1 MKVSLSSLNTLL
13 EQVESESDIIL
24 SSDRGDYQGAF
35 KGDPFDYVYDSAK
48 DIFTVVRL
56 NSKAEKLSDKKV
68 ARLEKAVGKI
78 FGPGTKSHDILT
90 SRMRKSDDASGDKGK
105 KKVKGLSKGQKLS
118 AEFLKTS
125 SVGGKRIS
133 PAQVHMT
140 FSLLDD
146 DDVKKLSKVADSP
159 GKYAV
164 AITEVAQEVVSLYTI
179 WVPAIEAFEA
189 LGGFAAAKLGAFGT
203 GRLAAFLTAAGGLKG
218 FIIAGVPVAITS
230 LYASFQLEKLD
241 LSEIEVILSDLR
253 PAIQDT
259 KPKTVK
265 ELAAALDEVKEEDK
279 EIGAD
284 FLWDSMRKVSD
295 GEYSLM
301 RGHSVPKFSRE
312 PDVINLLNTSLESGT
327 AQGLY
332 DEYTK
337 LSKQYGNKIDL
348 VDELENYSIWHSD
361 FREIVKDLKDNIKR
375 IDLKK
380 KEKVSLKTLFDRI

>member
-24 SSDRGDYQGAF
+24 SSDRGDYQDAF

-90 SRMRKSDDASGDKGK
+90 SRMRKSGDASGDKGK

-146 DDVKKLSKVADSP
+146 DDVKKLSNASESR
-159 GKYAV
+159 GKYAKAVVDV
-164 AITEVAQEVVSLYTI
+164 AREVVSVYTVI
-179 WVPAIEAFEA
+179 LPLIEVAEA
-189 LGGFAAAKLGAFGT
+189 MITGPIAMRIAAGG
-203 GRLAAFLTAAGGLKG
+203 GRLAGWAAAAAGLKG
-218 FIIAGVPVAITS
+218 FIIAGIPITIAS
-230 LYASFQLEKLD
+230 LYGAFQLEKLE
-241 LSEIEVILSDLR
+241 LSEIEVILMDLL
-253 PAIQDT
+253 PAIRDN
-259 KPKTVK
+259 KPQSVK
-265 ELAAALDEVKEEDK
+265 ELAGLLDEVKEEDK

-312 PDVINLLNTSLESGT
+312 PDVINLLNTSLESDT

-337 LSKQYGNKIDL
+337 LSKQHGNKIDL
-348 VDELENYSIWHSD
+348 VDELENYSIWHSG